1 MKKDVLHALLSKVRR
16 ELDPCCK
23 YECMGVLA
31 ELGEHSRLGPNHGPL
46 LIGADPVSHQSA
58 EVDIAVYDLAK
69 CRRAPDANGKTE
81 VFYQFGF
88 RNLSQIDAA
97 FGFEVILFNDLM

>member
-1 MKKDVLHALLSKVRR
+1 MKKDVLNALLSKVRR
-16 ELDPCCK
+16 ELDSAANTSVWG
-23 YECMGVLA
+23 YWLSWENIQGV
-31 ELGEHSRLGPNHGPL
+31 GPNHGPL

>member
-1 MKKDVLHALLSKVRR
+1 MPQYQKYAENWTLAANTSLWGYWLSW
-16 ELDPCCK
+16 ENIP
-23 YECMGVLA
+23 GV
-31 ELGEHSRLGPNHGPL
+31 GPNMGPL

-58 EVDIAVYDLAK
+58 EVDLAVFDLAK

-97 FGFEVILFNDLM
+97 FGFEVILFKDLMP

>member
-1 MKKDVLHALLSKVRR
+1 MKKDVLNALLSKVCR
-16 ELDPCCK
+16 ELDSCCK

-31 ELGEHSRLGPNHGPL
+31 ELGEHSRRGPKPWPASHRSR
-46 LIGADPVSHQSA
+46 PVSHQSA